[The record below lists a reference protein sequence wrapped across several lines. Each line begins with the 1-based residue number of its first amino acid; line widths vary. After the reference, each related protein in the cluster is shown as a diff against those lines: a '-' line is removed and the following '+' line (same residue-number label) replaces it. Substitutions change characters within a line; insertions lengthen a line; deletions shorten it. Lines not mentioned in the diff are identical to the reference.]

1 MLFRSHSKTC
11 VLVIICLSY
20 QKQLN
25 IDTAPWICFVGY
37 SPIPPDCS
45 QISDLQRA
53 IASKAAETVTE
64 IDEDTVYAMLCT
76 GGLVQKDIS

>member
-1 MLFRSHSKTC
+1 M
-11 VLVIICLSY
+11 SY

-37 SPIPPDCS
+37 SPIFPDWS
-45 QISDLQRA
+45 QIADLQRA

-76 GGLVQKDIS
+76 GGLLQKHIT